1 MVMQNMS
8 MTESTTKNVEKRR
21 VEITPRYNAW
31 IEGSKLFI
39 QVVIPG
45 VKKEDI
51 SLKALED
58 RFVLTAS
65 RDQSVEYHL
74 DLELNFKIEPTKVK
88 SQYHEGLLKVEFERY
103 NALEHAF
110 TVPIN

>member
-1 MVMQNMS
+1 MS
-8 MTESTTKNVEKRR
+8 VAETKTQNVEKRR
-21 VEITPRYNAW
+21 VEVTPRYNAW

-39 QVVIPG
+39 QVVLPG
-45 VKKEDI
+45 VKKDNI
-51 SLKALED
+51 ALKALED
-58 RFVLTAS
+58 RFVLKAT
-65 RDQSVEYHL
+65 RDDTIEYEL

-103 NALEHAF
+103 NALDHAF